1 MLTKIDKKKLSPYSD
16 AETDEEILS
25 DVLVYIQQK
34 TSDGSEKDKQLS
46 DFFTK
51 LAAIYLVTA
60 KGKNGRVR
68 DPVGHFHLSNGARI
82 ERINWDADDSTR
94 GREQSFG
101 LMVNY
106 LYNLRD
112 IKDNSSS
119 YESNKM
125 VAQSASV
132 RSVLRG

>member
-1 MLTKIDKKKLSPYSD
+1 MTKIDKKKLSQYSD
-16 AETDEEILS
+16 AQTDEEILT
-25 DVLVYIQQK
+25 DIFGHIQQR
-34 TSDGSEKDKQLS
+34 TSDGSETDKELS
-46 DFFTK
+46 DFFIK

-60 KGKNGRVR
+60 KGKNGKVR

-82 ERINWDADDSTR
+82 ERINWDADNSAR
-94 GREQSFG
+94 GKEQSFG

-119 YESNKM
+119 YESDKI
-125 VAQSASV
+125 VAQSQSV
-132 RSVLRG
+132 RSILRG

>member
-1 MLTKIDKKKLSPYSD
+1 MTKIDKKKLIPYSD
-16 AETDEEILS
+16 AQTDEEILT
-25 DVLVYIQQK
+25 DVFAHIQEK
-34 TSDGSEKDKQLS
+34 TSDGSDTDKELS

-82 ERINWDADDSTR
+82 ERINWDADNSAR

-112 IKDNSSS
+112 IKDNSAS
-119 YESNKM
+119 YESDKM
-125 VAQSASV
+125 VAQSTSV
-132 RSVLRG
+132 RSILRG